1 LRVHYDPDDAA
12 TSVVEA
18 GLKSTIVLPTVL
30 SIAFIAGGAVVGLVE
45 RRRMAKLARR
55 ESASMMSNREDR

>member
-18 GLKSTIVLPTVL
+18 GLKSAIVLPVVL
-30 SIAFIAGGAVVGLVE
+30 SMWFIAAGVVVGMVE
-45 RRRMAKLARR
+45 PRLRAMLARR
-55 ESASMMSNREDR
+55 ESASMKAT